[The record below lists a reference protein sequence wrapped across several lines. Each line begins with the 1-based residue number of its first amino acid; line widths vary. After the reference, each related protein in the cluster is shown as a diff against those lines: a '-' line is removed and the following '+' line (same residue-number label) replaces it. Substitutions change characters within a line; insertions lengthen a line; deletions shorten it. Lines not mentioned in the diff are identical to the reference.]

1 MSQIVP
7 ILNQI
12 YQTKGQS
19 PEQWIYFN
27 NYLINHSQE
36 INYFFQFINNK
47 LNTNNNEELLLT
59 LDILDYSMDN
69 GRMEL
74 WIKVSSKEFLS
85 FFLQLLKD
93 VNDEIIQEKILYL
106 IEKWGKN
113 YDKDTFP
120 NLNSFYI
127 SLKKNG
133 IQFPINYN
141 KTYSNYLNNNKSN
154 DNINEYD
161 NENLSDEYIN
171 EKICN
176 LIKYSFE
183 TSLYEKKYR
192 RLVIKL
198 NEMAISMIEFNDM
211 IKDDFNEKKIE
222 NSIKDMRHG
231 FKQLKETID
240 GGRLKDKKLMD
251 ITLFIFNCL
260 KKVFDKWEKIK
271 NNNQNDNFNNN
282 QNNFNFNN
290 QNNSN
295 QQNNKVNDL
304 FDLLIE
310 NNNSQ
315 NQQSNLDIGNYPQ
328 IINNNNMNMN
338 NNLQNNNNMI
348 NNFQNNMNVN
358 NNIQNNNMMNMNIN
372 NKLQNNNLNIMNKNI
387 QYNNNINMGM
397 NNNMNMMNNNFQ
409 NNNYGMNFNNKQD
422 MNNNNMLNNNQN
434 NAFNGNNNQQN
445 ILNFF

>member
-1 MSQIVP
+1 MSEFIQ
-7 ILNQI
+7 ILNKI
-12 YQTKGQS
+12 YQTKDQS
-19 PEQWIYFN
+19 SEQWIYLN
-27 NYLINHSQE
+27 NYLIKHPQE
-36 INYFFQFINNK
+36 INNFIQFIINK
-47 LNTNNNEELLLT
+47 LNNNNNEEQLLT

-93 VNDEIIQEKILYL
+93 VNDEIIQEKILYI

-211 IKDDFNEKKIE
+211 IKDDFNEKK
-222 NSIKDMRHG
+222 N
-231 FKQLKETID
+231 
-240 GGRLKDKKLMD
+240 
-251 ITLFIFNCL
+251 
-260 KKVFDKWEKIK
+260 
-271 NNNQNDNFNNN
+271 
-282 QNNFNFNN
+282 
-290 QNNSN
+290 
-295 QQNNKVNDL
+295 
-304 FDLLIE
+304 
-310 NNNSQ
+310 
-315 NQQSNLDIGNYPQ
+315 
-328 IINNNNMNMN
+328 
-338 NNLQNNNNMI
+338 
-348 NNFQNNMNVN
+348 
-358 NNIQNNNMMNMNIN
+358 
-372 NKLQNNNLNIMNKNI
+372 
-387 QYNNNINMGM
+387 
-397 NNNMNMMNNNFQ
+397 
-409 NNNYGMNFNNKQD
+409 
-422 MNNNNMLNNNQN
+422 
-434 NAFNGNNNQQN
+434 
-445 ILNFF
+445 